1 MARVFSQWR
10 QVVTFEQLLD
20 RDKVLELIERG
31 TGKGV
36 KVGILDS
43 GVDFTHSALADST
56 HRSFE
61 VRESQGNFTAVE
73 APGTDVLGHGTM
85 CAGVIHG
92 IAPEAVLYNIKTLDE
107 RGQNS
112 PAKVICG
119 IQCAIA
125 QGLHVLNLS
134 LVSLNMSRNT
144 IVDMLY
150 WVEKAYYN
158 GMILVAATDNKQKR
172 GFPGDY
178 SSVIAVDFQH
188 FPDFRSFNYYLG
200 KPVEMEAKG
209 VYVEAPFPGNIY
221 VSTTCTSIACP
232 HVTGVVA
239 RLLSS
244 MPGLTSFQ
252 VKTLLMAARSS
263 GPKA

>member
-1 MARVFSQWR
+1 M
-10 QVVTFEQLLD
+10 TFEQLLD
-20 RDKVLELIERG
+20 RDKVIELIDQG
-31 TGKGV
+31 KGKGV

-43 GVDFTHSALADST
+43 GVDFTHSALAGCV

-61 VRESQGNFTAVE
+61 VRESRGNLVALE
-73 APGTDVLGHGTM
+73 GPGTDVLGHGTM
-85 CAGVIHG
+85 CAGVIHR
-92 IAPEAVLYNIKTLDE
+92 IAPEAELYNIKTLDE

-119 IQCAIA
+119 LQCAIA

-158 GMILVAATDNKQKR
+158 GMILVAATDNRQKR

-188 FPDFRSFNYYLG
+188 FQDFRSFNYYPG
-200 KPVEMEAKG
+200 KSVEMEAKG
-209 VYVEAPFPGNIY
+209 VYVEAPFPGNSF

-244 MPGLTSFQ
+244 MPGLASFQ
-252 VKTLLMAARSS
+252 VKTLLMAARSN
-263 GPKA
+263 GIEA

>member
-1 MARVFSQWR
+1 M
-10 QVVTFEQLLD
+10 TFEQLIY
-20 RDKVLELIERG
+20 RDKVLELMEQG

-43 GVDFTHSALADST
+43 GVDFTHPAISDSV

-61 VRESQGNFTAVE
+61 VLESHGNFTARE
-73 APGTDVLGHGTM
+73 GPGTDVLGHGTM

-92 IAPEAVLYNIKTLDE
+92 IAPEAELYNIKTLDE

-119 IQCAIA
+119 IQCAID

-158 GMILVAATDNKQKR
+158 GIILVAATDNKQKR

-188 FPDFRSFNYYLG
+188 FPDFRSFNYFRG

-209 VYVEAPFPGNIY
+209 VYVDAPFPGNTY

-239 RLLSS
+239 RLLSE
-244 MPGLTSFQ
+244 MPGLTPFQ
-252 VKTLLMAARSS
+252 VRTLLMVARSNGENS
-263 GPKA
+263 

>member
-134 LVSLNMSRNT
+134 LVSVNMSRNT

-158 GMILVAATDNKQKR
+158 GTILVAATDNKQKR

-188 FPDFRSFNYYLG
+188 FPDFKSFNYYPG

-209 VYVEAPFPGNIY
+209 VYVVAPFPRNTY

-239 RLLSS
+239 RFLST

-263 GPKA
+263 GRKP

>member
-1 MARVFSQWR
+1 VIFD
-10 QVVTFEQLLD
+10 QVINRE
-20 RDKVLELIERG
+20 KILELIDG
-31 TGKGV
+31 GSGKGV

-43 GVDFTHSALADST
+43 GIDFTHPAIADAV

-61 VRESQGNFTAVE
+61 VREFQGGFIARE
-73 APGTDVLGHGTM
+73 GPGTDVLGHGTM
-85 CAGVIHG
+85 CAGIIHE
-92 IAPEAVLYNIKTLDE
+92 IAPEAELVNIKTLDE

-112 PAKVICG
+112 PGKVIRG
-119 IQCAIA
+119 LELAIA

-134 LVSLNMSRNT
+134 LVSLNMTRNT

-158 GMILVAATDNKQKR
+158 GITLVAATDNKQKR

-200 KPVEMEAKG
+200 KTVELEAKG
-209 VYVEAPFPGNIY
+209 VYVQAPFPGNTYI
-221 VSTTCTSIACP
+221 STTCTSIACP
-232 HVTGVVA
+232 HVTGLVA

-244 MPGLTSFQ
+244 MPGLTPFQ
-252 VKTLLMAARSS
+252 VKTFLMAARAN
-263 GPKA
+263 GEKA

>member
-1 MARVFSQWR
+1 M
-10 QVVTFEQLLD
+10 TFEELLD
-20 RDKVLELIERG
+20 RDKVIELIEQG
-31 TGKGV
+31 KGKGV

-43 GVDFTHSALADST
+43 GVDFTHPALADCA
-56 HRSFE
+56 HRCFE
-61 VRESQGNFTAVE
+61 IRESQGNLVALE
-73 APGTDVLGHGTM
+73 APGMDILGHGTM
-85 CAGVIHG
+85 CAGVVHR
-92 IAPEAVLYNIKTLDE
+92 IAPEAELYNIKTLDE

-119 IQCAIA
+119 IQFAIA

-158 GMILVAATDNKQKR
+158 EMILVAATDNRQKR

-188 FPDFRSFNYYLG
+188 FEDFRSFNYYPG

-209 VYVEAPFPGNIY
+209 VYVEAPFPGNTY

-232 HVTGVVA
+232 HVAGVVA
-239 RLLSS
+239 RLLSA

-252 VKTLLMAARSS
+252 VKTLLMAGRSN
-263 GPKA
+263 GLKA

>member
-1 MARVFSQWR
+1 
-10 QVVTFEQLLD
+10 
-20 RDKVLELIERG
+20 
-31 TGKGV
+31 
-36 KVGILDS
+36 
-43 GVDFTHSALADST
+43 
-56 HRSFE
+56 
-61 VRESQGNFTAVE
+61 
-73 APGTDVLGHGTM
+73 M
-85 CAGVIHG
+85 CAGVIHE
-92 IAPEAVLYNIKTLDE
+92 IAPEAELYNIKTLDE

-119 IQCAIA
+119 IRCAIA
-125 QGLHVLNLS
+125 LGLHVLNLS
-134 LVSLNMSRNT
+134 MVSLNMSRNT

-150 WVEKAYYN
+150 WVEKAYYA
-158 GMILVAATDNKQKR
+158 GTILVAATDNKQKQ

-188 FPDFRSFNYYLG
+188 FPDFRSFNYYPG

-209 VYVEAPFPGNIY
+209 VYVEAPFPGNTY

-239 RLLSS
+239 RLLST

-263 GPKA
+263 GRKA

>member
-1 MARVFSQWR
+1 M
-10 QVVTFEQLLD
+10 TFEQLLD
-20 RDKVLELIERG
+20 RDKILELIEQG
-31 TGKGV
+31 TGKGI

-43 GVDFTHSALADST
+43 GVDFTHPALADSV

-61 VRESQGNFTAVE
+61 VGESQGNFVARE
-73 APGTDVLGHGTM
+73 GLGTDVLGHGTM
-85 CAGVIHG
+85 CAGVIHE
-92 IAPEAVLYNIKTLDE
+92 IAPEAELYNIKTLDE

-119 IQCAIA
+119 IECAIA

-150 WVEKAYYN
+150 WVEKAYYC
-158 GMILVAATDNKQKR
+158 GTILVAATDNKQKR

-209 VYVEAPFPGNIY
+209 VYVKAPFPGNTYI
-221 VSTTCTSIACP
+221 STTCTSIACP
-232 HVTGVVA
+232 HVTGLVA
-239 RLLSS
+239 RLLSM

-252 VKTLLMAARSS
+252 IKTLLMAARSN
-263 GPKA
+263 GRKA

>member
-1 MARVFSQWR
+1 MPVYHEIGRHTVIFD
-10 QVVTFEQLLD
+10 QVINRE
-20 RDKVLELIERG
+20 KILELIDG
-31 TGKGV
+31 GSGKGV

-43 GVDFTHSALADST
+43 GIDFTHPAIADAV

-61 VRESQGNFTAVE
+61 VREFQGGFIARE
-73 APGTDVLGHGTM
+73 GPGTDVLGHGTM
-85 CAGVIHG
+85 CAGIIHE
-92 IAPEAVLYNIKTLDE
+92 IAPEAELVNIKTLDE

-112 PAKVICG
+112 PGKVIRG
-119 IQCAIA
+119 LELAIA

-134 LVSLNMSRNT
+134 LVSLNMTRNT

-158 GMILVAATDNKQKR
+158 GITLVAATDNKQKR

-200 KPVEMEAKG
+200 KTVELEAKG
-209 VYVEAPFPGNIY
+209 VYVQAPFPGNTYI
-221 VSTTCTSIACP
+221 STTCTSIACP
-232 HVTGVVA
+232 HVTGLVA

-244 MPGLTSFQ
+244 MPGLTPFQ
-252 VKTLLMAARSS
+252 VKTFLMAARAN
-263 GPKA
+263 GEKA

>member
-1 MARVFSQWR
+1 MGRH
-10 QVVTFEQLLD
+10 VVTFD
-20 RDKVLELIERG
+20 RLINREKILELIEG
-31 TGKGV
+31 ASGKGV

-43 GVDFTHSALADST
+43 GVDFTHPAIADAA

-61 VRESQGNFTAVE
+61 IRESQGNFVARE
-73 APGTDVLGHGTM
+73 GPGTDVLGHGTM
-85 CAGVIHG
+85 CAGVIHE
-92 IAPEAVLYNIKTLDE
+92 IAPEAELYNIKTLDE

-112 PAKVICG
+112 PGKVICG

-150 WVEKAYYN
+150 WVEKAYYG
-158 GMILVAATDNKQKR
+158 GMILIAATDNKQKR

-188 FPDFRSFNYYLG
+188 FPDFRSFNYFLG
-200 KPVEMEAKG
+200 KAVEIEAKG
-209 VYVEAPFPGNIY
+209 VYVQAPFPGNTYI
-221 VSTTCTSIACP
+221 STTCTSIACP
-232 HVTGVVA
+232 HITGLVA
-239 RLLSS
+239 RLLST
-244 MPGLTSFQ
+244 MPGLTPFQ
-252 VKTLLMAARSS
+252 IKTLLMAARSNDRN
-263 GPKA
+263 A

>member
-1 MARVFSQWR
+1 
-10 QVVTFEQLLD
+10 
-20 RDKVLELIERG
+20 
-31 TGKGV
+31 
-36 KVGILDS
+36 
-43 GVDFTHSALADST
+43 
-56 HRSFE
+56 
-61 VRESQGNFTAVE
+61 
-73 APGTDVLGHGTM
+73 
-85 CAGVIHG
+85 VIHG

-107 RGQNS
+107 RGINS

-119 IQCAIA
+119 IQCAIS
-125 QGLHVLNLS
+125 QRLNVLNLS

-150 WVEKAYYN
+150 WVEKAYYS
-158 GMILVAATDNKQKR
+158 GMILVAATDKKQKR

-188 FPDFRSFNYYLG
+188 FPDFRSFNYYRN

-209 VYVEAPFPGNIY
+209 VYVEAPFPGNTY

-232 HVTGVVA
+232 HVTGAVA
-239 RLLSS
+239 RLLSV

-252 VKTLLMAARSS
+252 IKTLLMAARANST
-263 GPKA
+263 KEEAI